1 MTDNEIY
8 QFDGKNI
15 SRYEWNR
22 LNENLNGR
30 FTVFQQLDKGIM
42 HTVLRQEAQ
51 IINTRLV
58 PIAKPMKFKISIF
71 VRWYDLYKRKLLLI
85 NRTK

>member
-8 QFDGKNI
+8 QFDGKTI

-22 LNENLNGR
+22 IHENLNCR
-30 FTVFQQLDKGIM
+30 FAIYQRIENGIM
-42 HTVLRQEAQ
+42 HTVLKQEAQ

-58 PIAKPMKFKISIF
+58 PVAQSMKFKISIF
-71 VRWYDLYKRKLLLI
+71 VRWDDLYKRKLLLL
-85 NRTK
+85 K